1 MPYQPGASYFQNDSR
16 FSAKN
21 AAGGRGNWS
30 QYLAGDGSKI
40 TSALSALDTQT
51 PTPSS
56 SNEIEEKALA
66 QQAEATPLQQW
77 QEGLG
82 RNMQQFGTSMEL
94 GYGGLNA
101 TQQVQQAKE
110 MASLQAQSAQQGAM
124 FSSIS
129 AGLGALGSIGG
140 ALQSGGG
147 GSSFGVDNA
156 GLFSAAG
163 SNLSGTGAL
172 RVPLSGWNVTTP
184 PSS

>member
-1 MPYQPGASYFQNDSR
+1 MSYQPGASYFQEDSR

-30 QYLAGDGSKI
+30 QYLSGDGSKI

-56 SNEIEEKALA
+56 SNELEESALA

-110 MASLQAQSAQQGAM
+110 MAALQAQSAQQGAL

-129 AGLGALGSIGG
+129 SGLGALGSIGG
-140 ALQSGGG
+140 MFKSG
-147 GSSFGVDNA
+147 GSSSGSLAPGANI
-156 GLFSAAG
+156 FSGSGPYQMPAAG
-163 SNLSGTGAL
+163 SSRFGL
-172 RVPLSGWNVTTP
+172 W
-184 PSS
+184 